1 MANDSRTRV
10 MILLK
15 SGTGMQIDTPDV
27 KKAVLLDLEAAQ
39 ENNTLFRIDT
49 RGESNQ
55 TKGEVLYI
63 NLDSV
68 ITISVSDLIA
78 SSIIIPQKPELAKV

>member
-1 MANDSRTRV
+1 
-10 MILLK
+10 
-15 SGTGMQIDTPDV
+15 MQIDTPDV